1 MNFAAAA
8 NSSDQYRCHVVRA
21 IKTSGKRPLKN
32 VAEAQKILEK
42 VHDLC
47 KPIMIKYKW
56 KVQLLTEF
64 FPKDT
69 HLLGLNVNKGAKICV
84 RLRPASNRDAFLPY
98 NSIVGTF
105 LHELTHMKIGPHNA
119 SFYKLLDQL
128 WTECET
134 IMDNN
139 DFQNKFKNNM
149 FNPRSGNGS
158 SGSGAGNSV
167 FAGTGHRL
175 NNNNN
180 IVRPLKNK
188 RQALAAAALKRAKY
202 NNLLGSN
209 KSGTKLGGGLLGSS
223 DVCSPGSLRRRML
236 NAAER
241 RRLDSMSCGN
251 SIDNSINIDD
261 NSNNTNNNN
270 AGKSSSIQSSID
282 VLVANNNKK
291 KEAKKTGGMKRERN
305 DNNEVANKPN
315 GKKSKVIKARSEPIV
330 TFTCHLCTFVNNN
343 SKTNICIMCNTKQ
356 RTSNG
361 HTLRMGNVSSATIST
376 TTTTTTT
383 TTTSTTTTSTEK
395 NVNSKNHNDVIDL
408 T

>member
-1 MNFAAAA
+1 MNFAAATNA
-8 NSSDQYRCHVVRA
+8 SDQYRCHVVRA

-42 VHDLC
+42 VHNLC

-69 HLLGLNVNKGAKICV
+69 HLLGLNVNQGAKICV
-84 RLRPASNRDAFLPY
+84 RLRPASNRDVFLPY

-119 SFYKLLDQL
+119 AFYKLLDQL
-128 WTECET
+128 WTECEA

-158 SGSGAGNSV
+158 SGSGAGNSA

-180 IVRPLKNK
+180 NIRPVKNK
-188 RQALAAAALKRAKY
+188 RQALAAAALRRAKY

-209 KSGTKLGGGLLGSS
+209 KSGTKLGGGMLGSS

-241 RRLDSMSCGN
+241 RRLDSISCGN
-251 SIDNSINIDD
+251 SIDNSIHID
-261 NSNNTNNNN
+261 NNNN
-270 AGKSSSIQSSID
+270 NNGSNNNTSGSASSIHA
-282 VLVANNNKK
+282 LVANNNKK
-291 KEAKKTGGMKRERN
+291 KR
-305 DNNEVANKPN
+305 
-315 GKKSKVIKARSEPIV
+315 SKE
-330 TFTCHLCTFVNNN
+330 NW
-343 SKTNICIMCNTKQ
+343 
-356 RTSNG
+356 
-361 HTLRMGNVSSATIST
+361 
-376 TTTTTTT
+376 
-383 TTTSTTTTSTEK
+383 
-395 NVNSKNHNDVIDL
+395 
-408 T
+408 